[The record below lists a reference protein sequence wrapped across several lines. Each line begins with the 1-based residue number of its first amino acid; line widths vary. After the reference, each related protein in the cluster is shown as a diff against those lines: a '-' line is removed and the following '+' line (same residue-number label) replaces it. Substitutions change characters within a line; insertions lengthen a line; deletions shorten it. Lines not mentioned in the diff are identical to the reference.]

1 MRKDKEEPLTDRERH
16 SHISEVLEELRTLSE
31 DHVLLIEGKKDGY
44 ALDALGI
51 AGDRYMIQ
59 SGGGPVDAVQYVE
72 GHGGKA
78 VILTDWDRRGESLA
92 EHLATLLGPKANTDI
107 RDRLIKYCKTDIKDM
122 ESLDTLMA
130 RLGSSDN

>member
-16 SHISEVLEELRTLSE
+16 SRISEVLEELRTLSE

-51 AGDRYMIQ
+51 IGDRYMVQ

-72 GHGGKA
+72 KHGGKA

-92 EHLATLLGPKANTDI
+92 EYLATLLGPKANTDI